1 MPATK
6 KYDAVA
12 TIGEYKDR
20 NGETKKRYV
29 NVGTVFENDK
39 GQLSL
44 KLDAVPCA
52 QEWTGWI
59 SFFEP
64 KDRDQHSQRGGRDV
78 PASEARMKHQQAKG
92 NAYQPQDDNEEGD
105 SIPF

>member
-1 MPATK
+1 MPAIK

-64 KDRDQHSQRGGRDV
+64 KERDQHSQRGRDV
-78 PASEARMKHQQAKG
+78 PASEARTRTTAARQAP
-92 NAYQPQDDNEEGD
+92 PQDDEEETG
-105 SIPF
+105 IPF

>member
-1 MPATK
+1 MANTI
-6 KYDAVA
+6 KYEAVA

-29 NVGTVFENDK
+29 NIGKIFENDK

-44 KLDAVPCA
+44 KLDTIPVDPN
-52 QEWTGWI
+52 WSGWV

-64 KDRDQHSQRGGRDV
+64 KERQEQGRD
-78 PASEARMKHQQAKG
+78 RT
-92 NAYQPQDDNEEGD
+92 PQDAYRKPQEPAKND
-105 SIPF
+105 SSWIDEPLDDGPPPF

>member
-1 MPATK
+1 MSQI
-6 KYDAVA
+6 KYEAVA

-29 NVGTVFENDK
+29 NIGKVFENDK

-44 KLDAVPCA
+44 KLDTIPVDPN
-52 QEWTGWI
+52 WSGWV

-64 KDRDQHSQRGGRDV
+64 KERQDQGRDRTAQDAYRK
-78 PASEARMKHQQAKG
+78 PATPPKNDSG
-92 NAYQPQDDNEEGD
+92 WIDNDD
-105 SIPF
+105 SPPPF

>member
-1 MPATK
+1 MPAIK

-64 KDRDQHSQRGGRDV
+64 KERDQHNQRGGRDV
-78 PASEARMKHQQAKG
+78 PASEARMRSQPPARQLS
-92 NAYQPQDDNEEGD
+92 PQDDDEESD

>member
-1 MPATK
+1 MAIK
-6 KYDAVA
+6 KYEAVA

-29 NVGTVFENDK
+29 NVGSVFENDK

-44 KLDAVPCA
+44 KLDAVPVG
-52 QEWTGWI
+52 QGWSGWI

-64 KDRDQHSQRGGRDV
+64 KERDQNSNRNPMGGTDRT
-78 PASEARMKHQQAKG
+78 ANEARKQPAGTTQASQ
-92 NAYQPQDDNEEGD
+92 ADDD
-105 SIPF
+105 SDQEIPF